1 MKTKNTMEMFMITL
15 LVKLID
21 AILLVTFLHPFNLSL
36 VNQLTEADW
45 PLFVL
50 LLWILLMI
58 FKLLLSNTM
67 VEKPKQFLL
76 KVVLFVFLQV
86 VSPKTLMLKLLGM
99 VAIVFLRLSMILS
112 SLVVYLLV
120 WPTLQLI
127 ALFVLF
133 QVLVLIS
140 EFTIQDLGIWMI
152 W

>member
-1 MKTKNTMEMFMITL
+1 MKTKHTMVMFMITL

-67 VEKPKQFLL
+67 VEKPKLFLL

>member
-1 MKTKNTMEMFMITL
+1 MKTKHTMVMFMITL

-50 LLWILLMI
+50 RLWILLTI
-58 FKLLLSNTM
+58 FKSLLSNSM
-67 VEKPKQFLL
+67 VEKPKLFLL

-86 VSPKTLMLKLLGM
+86 VSPKTLMLILLGM
-99 VAIVFLRLSMILS
+99 VANVFLKLSKILS

-140 EFTIQDLGIWMI
+140 EFTILHLGIWMI